1 MNKVFLRGFVG
12 ADPLIKTFENGGKIA
27 VFTLATT
34 ERGFT
39 TKDGK
44 TIPDVTDWHK
54 IVVRGNGLVG
64 ICEKYVQKGTP
75 LLIEGKIHT
84 RTYEDK
90 NGVKREITEIFVE
103 ELELLGAKKNENASQ
118 NNDYQPMGG
127 DMPF

>member
-1 MNKVFLRGFVG
+1 MNKVFLCGFVG
-12 ADPLIKTFENGGKIA
+12 ADPQVKTFDNGGKIA
-27 VFTLATT
+27 TFTLATT

-44 TIPDVTDWHK
+44 SIPDVTDWHK

-64 ICEKYVQKGTP
+64 ICEKYVKKGKP

-84 RTYEDK
+84 RSYEDK
-90 NGVKREITEIFVE
+90 NGVKKEITEIFVE
-103 ELELLGAKKNENASQ
+103 ELELLGGKKNDASQ

>member
-1 MNKVFLRGFVG
+1 MNKVFLCGFVG
-12 ADPLIKTFENGGKIA
+12 ADPQVKTFDNGGKIA
-27 VFTLATT
+27 TFTLATT
-34 ERGFT
+34 ERGYT

-64 ICEKYVQKGTP
+64 ICEKYVKKGKP

-84 RTYEDK
+84 RSYEDK
-90 NGVKREITEIFVE
+90 NGVKKEITEVFVE
-103 ELELLGAKKNENASQ
+103 ELELLGGKKNDASQ

>member
-12 ADPLIKTFENGGKIA
+12 ADPQVKTFENGGTIA

-64 ICEKYVQKGTP
+64 ICEKYVKKGTP

-90 NGVKREITEIFVE
+90 NGVKKEITEVFVE

>member
-1 MNKVFLRGFVG
+1 MNKVFLRGNVG
-12 ADPLIKTFENGGKIA
+12 ADPQVKTFENGGKIA

-64 ICEKYVQKGTP
+64 ICEKYVKKGTP

-90 NGVKREITEIFVE
+90 NGVKKEITEIFVE
-103 ELELLGAKKNENASQ
+103 ELELLGAKKNENTSQ